1 MKKVVLVTGASRG
14 IGKEIAIAF
23 ANEGHIV
30 YGCSR
35 NEFFNSRF
43 TSIIMDVND
52 IQSVEVS
59 LSNIFQAHKK
69 IDIVI
74 NNAGYDL
81 YGSFQATSDKEV
93 REQMETNFFGTLNIV
108 RATLPYMKKQQSG
121 QIINISSIGG
131 LMAVPYNS
139 IYTASKFALEGFFE
153 SIRFELHKD
162 NIKVVLIEPQGVKTE
177 SLDISIKRASNEL
190 DDHKCQVEKM
200 VNRMKKDGLEKG
212 VTKAKVANKILA
224 VSKKKNPKFRYPI
237 GTFVS
242 FVPLMKLLTPQKVLF
257 KYINKQF
264 VIER

>member
-35 NEFFNSRF
+35 NEFSNSKF

-52 IQSVEVS
+52 IQSVEMS
-59 LSNIFQAHKK
+59 LSNIMQAHNK

-81 YGSFQATSDKEV
+81 YGSFQGTSDKEV

-108 RATLPYMKKQQSG
+108 RAVLPFMKKQQSG

-177 SLDISIKRASNEL
+177 SLDLSIKRVSNEL
-190 DDHKCQVEKM
+190 DDHKHQVEDM

-212 VTKAKVANKILA
+212 VTTTKVANRILE
-224 VSKKKNPKFRYPI
+224 VSKKKNPKFRYPV

-242 FVPLMKLLTPQKVLF
+242 FVPLMKLLTPQKLLF
-257 KYINKQF
+257 KYIKKQF